1 MTASFVCYNSKMKRD
16 SSLQHSQGL
25 DPRVEEEDG
34 KSKDM
39 PKGCHRLAPRH
50 GSPLPHRQTDHAKAP
65 QPRKGLRSQLRSL
78 FSIIIHHHI
87 IAETARPELDDIYH
101 HLKPSRQ
108 NPRACKTSLLR
119 LARATD
125 SRHLLRPHTRR
136 AAADDIS
143 NQLLRLCE
151 EESFSFSGSAFGD

>member
-1 MTASFVCYNSKMKRD
+1 MIAACDARKAW
-16 SSLQHSQGL
+16 
-25 DPRVEEEDG
+25 RVEEEDG

-87 IAETARPELDDIYH
+87 IIAETAHPELDDIYH

-108 NPRACKTSLLR
+108 DTRACKICLSR
-119 LARATD
+119 LGRATD
-125 SRHLLRPHTRR
+125 RHLLRPLTRR

>member
-1 MTASFVCYNSKMKRD
+1 MTASFACCTSNMKRD
-16 SSLQHSQGL
+16 SSLRHSQGW
-25 DPRVEEEDG
+25 RVEEEDG

-39 PKGCHRLAPRH
+39 PKSCHPLAPRH

-65 QPRKGLRSQLRSL
+65 QQPRKGLRSQLRSL
-78 FSIIIHHHI
+78 FLFSIIHHHI
-87 IAETARPELDDIYH
+87 IAETAPPALDDTYH

-108 NPRACKTSLLR
+108 DTRACKTSLSR

-125 SRHLLRPHTRR
+125 SRHLLRPLTRR

-151 EESFSFSGSAFGD
+151 EESFSFSGSAVGD